1 MVARRYLM
9 MVLGSPIFSNLLY
22 LLLVAGL
29 WLAALAIVSPGTGTL
44 EVLAFFALAGAG
56 IGTLFL
62 PPNGWAVIVLILGVV
77 FLVMSLRL
85 KRVEIWLGMS
95 AVAFCLGSV
104 FLFRLDSGGP
114 AVHPLLAIVV
124 SLMTLGYFW
133 LAIRNAIL
141 AHQAGPTIDPALVL
155 DQIGEVRTAID
166 PIGSVFVV
174 GELWTARADA
184 PIEVGAPVRVLDREG
199 LVLTVEAIEP
209 SEDMP
214 SGEGG

>member
-1 MVARRYLM
+1 MT
-9 MVLGSPIFSNLLY
+9 VLDTPIFSNLLY

-56 IGTLFL
+56 LGTLVL
-62 PPNGWAVIVLILGVV
+62 PPNGWAVIVLVLGVV
-77 FLVMSLRL
+77 FLILSL
-85 KRVEIWLGMS
+85 KMKQVELWLGLS

-104 FLFRLDSGGP
+104 FLFRLEEGGP
-114 AVHPLLAIVV
+114 AVHPLLAVVV

-141 AHQAGPTIDPALVL
+141 AHQAGPTMDPAFVL

-166 PIGSVFVV
+166 PTGSVYVA

-184 PIEVGAPVRVLDREG
+184 PIAIGASVRVRDREG
-199 LVLTVEAIEP
+199 LILTVEPIEP
-209 SEDMP
+209 SEDVT

>member
-1 MVARRYLM
+1 MT
-9 MVLGSPIFSNLLY
+9 VLDTPIFSNLLY

-56 IGTLFL
+56 LGTLVL
-62 PPNGWAVIVLILGVV
+62 PPNGWAVIVLVLGAV
-77 FLVMSLRL
+77 FLVLSLKM
-85 KRVEIWLGMS
+85 KRVEIWLGLS

-104 FLFRLDSGGP
+104 FLFRLEEGGA

-133 LAIRNAIL
+133 LAIREAIL
-141 AHQAGPTIDPALVL
+141 AHQVGPTMDPALVL

-166 PIGSVFVV
+166 PTGSVYVA

-184 PIEVGAPVRVLDREG
+184 PIAIGASVRVRDREG
-199 LVLTVEAIEP
+199 LILTVEPIEP
-209 SEDMP
+209 SENKYI
-214 SGEGG
+214 GEGG

>member
-1 MVARRYLM
+1 MT
-9 MVLGSPIFSNLLY
+9 VLDTPIFSNLLY

-56 IGTLFL
+56 LGTLVL
-62 PPNGWAVIVLILGVV
+62 PPNGWAVIVLVLGAV
-77 FLVMSLRL
+77 FLVLSLKL
-85 KRVEIWLGMS
+85 KRVEIWLGLS

-104 FLFRLDSGGP
+104 FLFRLEEGGA
-114 AVHPLLAIVV
+114 AVHPLLAILV
-124 SLMTLGYFW
+124 SLMTLAFFW

-141 AHQAGPTIDPALVL
+141 AHQAGPTMDPAHVL

-166 PIGSVFVV
+166 PIGSVYVA
-174 GELWTARADA
+174 GELWTARADRA
-184 PIEVGAPVRVLDREG
+184 IATGASVRVRDRDG
-199 LVLTVEAIEP
+199 LILTVEPVEI
-209 SEDMP
+209 SEDEM

>member
-1 MVARRYLM
+1 MT
-9 MVLGSPIFSNLLY
+9 VLDTPIFSNLLY

-56 IGTLFL
+56 LGTLVL
-62 PPNGWAVIVLILGVV
+62 PPNGWAVIVLLMGVA
-77 FLVMSLRL
+77 FLVLSLRM
-85 KRVEIWLGMS
+85 KRVEIWLGLS

-104 FLFRLDSGGP
+104 FLFRLEEGGA

-141 AHQAGPTIDPALVL
+141 AHQAEPTIDPALVVN
-155 DQIGEVRTAID
+155 QIGEVRTTID
-166 PIGSVFVV
+166 PTGSVFVL

-184 PIEVGAPVRVLDREG
+184 PIAVGTSVLVREREG
-199 LVLTVEAIEP
+199 LILTVEPIEP
-209 SEDMP
+209 FEDET

>member
-1 MVARRYLM
+1 MT
-9 MVLGSPIFSNLLY
+9 VLDTPIFSNLLY

-56 IGTLFL
+56 LGTLVL
-62 PPNGWAVIVLILGVV
+62 PPNGWAVIVLVLGAV
-77 FLVMSLRL
+77 FLVLSLKM
-85 KRVEIWLGMS
+85 KRVEIWLGLS

-104 FLFRLDSGGP
+104 FLFRLEEGGA

-141 AHQAGPTIDPALVL
+141 AHQVGPTMDPAFVL

-166 PIGSVFVV
+166 PTGSVYVA
-174 GELWTARADA
+174 GELWTARADT
-184 PIEVGAPVRVLDREG
+184 PIEIGASVRVRDREG
-199 LVLTVEAIEP
+199 LILTVEPIEP
-209 SEDMP
+209 SENKYI
-214 SGEGG
+214 GEGG

>member
-1 MVARRYLM
+1 MT
-9 MVLGSPIFSNLLY
+9 VLDTPIFSNLLY

-56 IGTLFL
+56 LGTLVL
-62 PPNGWAVIVLILGVV
+62 PPNGWAVIVLVLGAV
-77 FLVMSLRL
+77 FLVLSLKM
-85 KRVEIWLGMS
+85 KRVEIWLGLS

-104 FLFRLDSGGP
+104 FLFRLEEGGA

-141 AHQAGPTIDPALVL
+141 AHQVGPTMDPALVL

-166 PIGSVFVV
+166 PTGSVYVA

-184 PIEVGAPVRVLDREG
+184 PIAIGASVRVRDREG
-199 LVLTVEAIEP
+199 LILTVEPIEP
-209 SEDMP
+209 SENKYI
-214 SGEGG
+214 GEGG

>member
-1 MVARRYLM
+1 MT
-9 MVLGSPIFSNLLY
+9 VLNTPIFSNLLY

-56 IGTLFL
+56 LGTLIL
-62 PPNGWAVIVLILGVV
+62 PPNGWAVIVLILGAV
-77 FLVMSLRL
+77 FLVLSLRM
-85 KRVEIWLGMS
+85 KRVEIWLGLS

-104 FLFRLDSGGP
+104 FLFRLEEGGP
-114 AVHPLLAIVV
+114 AVHPLLAILV
-124 SLMTLGYFW
+124 SLMTLGFFW

-141 AHQAGPTIDPALVL
+141 AHQVRPTIDPAFVVN
-155 DQIGEVRTAID
+155 QIGEVRTAID
-166 PIGSVFVV
+166 PTGSVYVA

-184 PIEVGAPVRVLDREG
+184 PIAIGASVRVLGREG
-199 LVLTVEAIEP
+199 LILSVEPIEP
-209 SEDMP
+209 SEDDI

>member
-1 MVARRYLM
+1 MT
-9 MVLGSPIFSNLLY
+9 VLDTPIFSNLLY

-56 IGTLFL
+56 LGTLVL
-62 PPNGWAVIVLILGVV
+62 PPNGWAVIVLLMGVV
-77 FLVMSLRL
+77 FLILSLRL
-85 KRVEIWLGMS
+85 KKRVELWLGLS

-104 FLFRLDSGGP
+104 FLFRLEEGGA
-114 AVHPLLAIVV
+114 AVHPLLAIIV

-141 AHQAGPTIDPALVL
+141 AHQAEPTIDPALVVNK
-155 DQIGEVRTAID
+155 IGEVRTTID
-166 PIGSVFVV
+166 PTGSVFVL

-184 PIEVGAPVRVLDREG
+184 PIAVGTSVRVREREG
-199 LVLTVEAIEP
+199 LILTVEPVEP
-209 SEDMP
+209 SEDEM

>member
-1 MVARRYLM
+1 MT
-9 MVLGSPIFSNLLY
+9 VLETPIFSNLLY

-56 IGTLFL
+56 LGTLVL
-62 PPNGWAVIVLILGVV
+62 PPNGWAVIVLVLGAV
-77 FLVMSLRL
+77 FLVLSLKM
-85 KRVEIWLGMS
+85 KRVEIWLGLS

-104 FLFRLDSGGP
+104 FLFRLEEGGA

-141 AHQAGPTIDPALVL
+141 AHQAGPTIDPALVIN
-155 DQIGEVRTAID
+155 QIGEVRTAID
-166 PIGSVFVV
+166 PTGSVYVA

-184 PIEVGAPVRVLDREG
+184 PIAPGASVRVRDRDG
-199 LVLTVEAIEP
+199 LILTVEPIEP
-209 SEDMP
+209 SEDEA

>member
-1 MVARRYLM
+1 MT
-9 MVLGSPIFSNLLY
+9 VLDTPIFSNLLY

-56 IGTLFL
+56 LGTLFL
-62 PPNGWAVIVLILGVV
+62 PPNGWAVIVLVLGVV
-77 FLVMSLRL
+77 FLILSL
-85 KRVEIWLGMS
+85 KMKQVELWLGLS

-104 FLFRLDSGGP
+104 FLFRLEEGGA

-141 AHQAGPTIDPALVL
+141 AHQAGPTIDPALVVN
-155 DQIGEVRTAID
+155 QIGEVRTTID
-166 PIGSVFVV
+166 PTGSVFVA
-174 GELWTARADA
+174 GELWTARADV
-184 PIEVGAPVRVLDREG
+184 PIAIGTSVRVRDREG
-199 LVLTVEAIEP
+199 LILTVEPIEP
-209 SEDMP
+209 SEDVT

>member
-1 MVARRYLM
+1 MT
-9 MVLGSPIFSNLLY
+9 VLDTPIFSNLLY

-56 IGTLFL
+56 LGTLFL
-62 PPNGWAVIVLILGVV
+62 PPNGWAVIVLVLGVV
-77 FLVMSLRL
+77 FLILSL
-85 KRVEIWLGMS
+85 KMKQVELWLGLS

-104 FLFRLDSGGP
+104 FLFRLEEGGA

-141 AHQAGPTIDPALVL
+141 AHQAGPTIDPTLVVN
-155 DQIGEVRTAID
+155 QIGEVRTTID
-166 PIGSVFVV
+166 PTGSVFVA
-174 GELWTARADA
+174 GELWTARADV
-184 PIEVGAPVRVLDREG
+184 PIAIGTSVRVRDREG
-199 LVLTVEAIEP
+199 LILTVEPIEP
-209 SEDMP
+209 SEDVT

>member
-1 MVARRYLM
+1 MT
-9 MVLGSPIFSNLLY
+9 VLDTPIFSNLLY

-56 IGTLFL
+56 LGTLVL
-62 PPNGWAVIVLILGVV
+62 PPNGWAVIVLVLGAV
-77 FLVMSLRL
+77 FLVLSLRM
-85 KRVEIWLGMS
+85 KRVEIWLGLS

-104 FLFRLDSGGP
+104 FLFRLEEGGA

-124 SLMTLGYFW
+124 SLMTLAYFW

-141 AHQAGPTIDPALVL
+141 AHQAGPTMDPAFVL

-166 PIGSVFVV
+166 PTGSVYVA

-184 PIEVGAPVRVLDREG
+184 PISIGASVRVRDRDG
-199 LVLTVEAIEP
+199 LILTVEPVEI
-209 SEDMP
+209 SEDEM